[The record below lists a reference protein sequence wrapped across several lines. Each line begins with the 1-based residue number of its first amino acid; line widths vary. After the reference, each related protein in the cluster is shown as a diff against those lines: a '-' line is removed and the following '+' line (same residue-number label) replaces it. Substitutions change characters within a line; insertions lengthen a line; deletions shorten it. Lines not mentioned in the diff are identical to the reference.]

1 MNQEKNSHQVI
12 NQPKKIRFV
21 DYVCGRFVQLPTRSS
36 VKKAIKRGE
45 ILLNGKPAEEAR
57 YMNNGDRIEYIPT
70 PGNPP
75 KEYKL
80 ELDIIY
86 DDPHLVII
94 NKPAGI
100 VVSGNRFKTIENALR
115 WNITKSNEEDALSWA
130 KPVHR
135 LDAQTSG
142 LLISARTAKTQAL
155 LGQLFEKHGIQ
166 KTYRAVVVG
175 KPPKQDTIASK
186 IKEQEAETSFK
197 ALQTVPALKYGNVSL
212 VELYPKTGR
221 THQLR
226 IHLSGIGHQIV
237 GDKLHGEKGKT
248 ITHKGLF
255 LAATGLEFQH
265 PITGGKLDIKISH
278 PSKFSSFMEREK
290 RRYENHNLN
299 KEQ

>member
-12 NQPKKIRFV
+12 NHPQKIRFV
-21 DYVCGRFVQLPTRSS
+21 DYVCGLFVQLPTRSS

-70 PGNPP
+70 TGNPP

-86 DDPHLVII
+86 VDPHLVII

-142 LLISARTAKTQAL
+142 LLISAKTAKTQAL

-175 KPPKQDTIASK
+175 KPPVQDTIASK

-197 ALQTVPALKYGNVSL
+197 TLQTVPALKYGNVSL

-226 IHLSGIGHQIV
+226 VHLSGIGHQIV
-237 GDKLHGEKGKT
+237 GDKLHGEQGKT

-265 PITGGKLDIKISH
+265 PITCKKLDIKIPH
-278 PSKFSSFMEREK
+278 PRKFSSFMEREK